1 MLSNEFKKM
10 REGVQGMADLITT
23 TANDA
28 VHEVADI
35 ATQTATELRDAMD
48 ATVQEARNT
57 LPSVEDLLVQAASL
71 PGVRVDRAEFLRSAL
86 QKYPDDVIHK
96 ALVWTPIHAGIPLS
110 KLWRMAGKAL
120 GKEARRTTVVSA
132 AAGLP
137 GVAVAAATI
146 PADMI
151 QLYGHLL
158 RAIQMLSYLYGW
170 RDACRLPEG
179 DMDTA
184 AKRVLVLFLGVMAG
198 DERADAELVSLSAYR
213 DADGVREAA
222 CTNDAADAV
231 ARRLEERMAHRMTG
245 QVVGKSIP
253 LAGAVISGTMQYGGF
268 SDMWKRLRQKLA
280 EIG

>member
-1 MLSNEFKKM
+1 MFSDEFKRM
-10 REGVQGMADLITT
+10 HEGVQGMADLITA

-35 ATQTATELRDAMD
+35 ATQTATELRDAVDTTVKD
-48 ATVQEARNT
+48 ARKT
-57 LPSVEDLLVQAASL
+57 LPSIEDLLVQAASL

-86 QKYPDDVIHK
+86 HRYPDDVVHK
-96 ALVWTPIHAGIPLS
+96 ALVWTPVHAGIPLRR
-110 KLWRMAGKAL
+110 LWRMAGKAL
-120 GKEARRTTVVSA
+120 GKEARRTTVVSV

-137 GVAVAAATI
+137 GGVAAAATI
-146 PADMI
+146 PADLI

-179 DMDTA
+179 DMDDA

-198 DERADAELVSLSAYR
+198 DEQADEMLVSLSAYR
-213 DADGVREAA
+213 DADCVREAVCA
-222 CTNDAADAV
+222 SDSADVV
-231 ARRLEERMAHRMTG
+231 ARHLEERMAHRMTG

-253 LAGAVISGTMQYGGF
+253 LAGAVISGTMRYGGF

>member
-35 ATQTATELRDAMD
+35 ASETASELRDAVD
-48 ATVQEARNT
+48 VTVQEARNT
-57 LPSVEDLLVQAASL
+57 LPSVEDLLVQASNL
-71 PGVRVDRAEFLRSAL
+71 PGVRVERAEFLRSAL
-86 QKYPDDVIHK
+86 HKYPDDVIHK
-96 ALVWTPIHAGIPLS
+96 ALVWTPVHAGIPLP

-120 GKEARRTTVVSA
+120 GKEARRTTLVSV

-137 GVAVAAATI
+137 GAAAAAATI
-146 PADMI
+146 PADLI

-170 RDACRLPEG
+170 RDACCLPEG
-179 DMDTA
+179 DMDAA

-198 DERADAELVSLSAYR
+198 DQRSDEELVRLSAYR

-222 CTNDAADAV
+222 CTRDVADAV